1 ATAEPMMK
9 ACLAA
14 KAHYLDITGEITV
27 FELTQTLN
35 AQAQESGVVLCPGV
49 GFDVIPTDC
58 MAAALKDAMPDA
70 THLALG
76 FDSRSGFS
84 PGTAKTSVE
93 GLAQGCKV
101 RRNGIIDTVPLAY
114 KVRSIDFGDG
124 VKKAMTIPWGD
135 VSTAYH
141 TTGIPNIE
149 VYLPGSPR
157 FIKQVKRANLIRP
170 MLGLGFVQKLIQ
182 ARLAKTVIGPS
193 EEQRASMP
201 TYVWGEATNAK
212 GEIKTARIRTA
223 NGYSLT
229 ITGSLAVA
237 TFLLEQSPAGGTYTP
252 SVLMGKELVE
262 QLPDSG
268 QITIANPS
276 VEGGIMSHARIQLH
290 HSYQT
295 LPAEF
300 YAHVSPASASQPELL
315 LYNQTLADELGLP
328 LMDHSL
334 AAFYFSGKQ
343 ALPGA
348 QPIAQAYA
356 GH

>member
-1 ATAEPMMK
+1 MQNNRWLIYGANGYTGELIAREAVKRGLTPTLAGRNLKKLEPLARELGVEAQAFSLDNIGDQLNGHALVLNCAGPFSATAEPMIK

-268 QITIANPS
+268 QITIS
-276 VEGGIMSHARIQLH
+276 
-290 HSYQT
+290 
-295 LPAEF
+295 
-300 YAHVSPASASQPELL
+300 
-315 LYNQTLADELGLP
+315 
-328 LMDHSL
+328 
-334 AAFYFSGKQ
+334 
-343 ALPGA
+343 
-348 QPIAQAYA
+348 
-356 GH
+356 

>member
-1 ATAEPMMK
+1 KAE
-9 ACLAA
+9 
-14 KAHYLDITGEITV
+14 DGIRDRNVTGV
-27 FELTQTLN
+27 QT
-35 AQAQESGVVLCPGV
+35 C
-49 GFDVIPTDC
+49 
-58 MAAALKDAMPDA
+58 ALPI
-70 THLALG
+70 
-76 FDSRSGFS
+76 S
-84 PGTAKTSVE
+84 
-93 GLAQGCKV
+93 
-101 RRNGIIDTVPLAY
+101 LAY

-229 ITGSLAVA
+229 ITGSLAVS
-237 TFLLEQSPAGGTYTP
+237 TCLLEQSPAGGTYTP

-268 QITIANPS
+268 QITIS
-276 VEGGIMSHARIQLH
+276 
-290 HSYQT
+290 
-295 LPAEF
+295 
-300 YAHVSPASASQPELL
+300 
-315 LYNQTLADELGLP
+315 
-328 LMDHSL
+328 
-334 AAFYFSGKQ
+334 
-343 ALPGA
+343 
-348 QPIAQAYA
+348 
-356 GH
+356 